1 MKILFTASECFPFIK
16 TGGLAD
22 VVGSLPKELA
32 RQGAEVA
39 VMIPKY
45 TQIGDYYIY
54 KMQHICHFNLQLGSY
69 SVFCGIDMLEQ
80 DGVKFYFVDNLAMF
94 GGDKIYTG
102 DEQEGFRFAFFCR
115 AVLESFKHMNYYPDV
130 IHCNDWQTGLIP
142 VLLNDQYRMLAEYRD
157 VHTVFTIHNLKFQ
170 GIFDWHRINS
180 VLGLNEGYF
189 SPNNLEFYGLLSFMK
204 AGLVF
209 ANRITT
215 VSPTYAEEI
224 RTGYYGERL
233 DGLLRARQN
242 VLSGI
247 LNGIDGISFDPS
259 TDMHIPVHYNAADP
273 SGKKLDKAALQEE
286 LGLQKRDVPLVA
298 MVTRLTA
305 QKGLD
310 LVTCVLNDIMRMDI
324 QMVIVGTGDAYFE
337 NAFREAQYRFPG
349 RFVCCL
355 RHDEQIARR
364 VYAAS
369 DIYLMP
375 SQFEPCGLSQMIAMR
390 YGSIPLVRETGGLRD
405 SVLPYNWY
413 TDDGNGFSFHDY
425 NAHDMLHV
433 LEHAVGYWYDDR
445 EMWKRLMKRA
455 MKTDFSWSVSARKYM
470 ELYRNLLGL
479 PDEEPPKPVR
489 RRVTRTVKPAADK
502 TTEKKPAAKKTA
514 STAKK
519 STATKTKKPE

>member
-1 MKILFTASECFPFIK
+1 MKILFAASECFPYVK

-22 VVGSLPKELA
+22 VVGSLPKELV

-39 VMIPKY
+39 VMLPKY
-45 TQIGDYYIY
+45 VQIGDYYIL
-54 KMQHICHFNLQLGSY
+54 KMQHVCHFTLLLGSY
-69 SVFCGIDMLEQ
+69 SVFCGIDKLEQ
-80 DGVKFYFVDNLAMF
+80 DGVTFYFIDNLAMF

-115 AVLESFKHMNYYPDV
+115 AVLESFKHLDYYPDI

-142 VLLNDQYRMLAEYRD
+142 VLLNDQYRTLDGYRD

-170 GIFDWHRINS
+170 GIFDWKRINS

-247 LNGIDGISFDPS
+247 LNGIDVISFDPN
-259 TDMHIPVHYNAADP
+259 TDIQIPVHYNVNDP

-286 LGLQKRDVPLVA
+286 VGLQKRDVPLIG

-310 LVTCVLNDIMRMDI
+310 LITCVLNDIMRMDV
-324 QMVIVGTGDAYFE
+324 QMVVVGTGDKYFE
-337 NAFREAQYRFPG
+337 DAFQDAQYRFPG

-355 RHDEQIARR
+355 RHDEQMARR

-369 DIYLMP
+369 DMYLMP

-390 YGSIPLVRETGGLRD
+390 YGSIPVVRETGGLRD

-445 EMWKRLMKRA
+445 DMWQRLMRRA
-455 MKTDFSWSVSARKYM
+455 MKTDFSWAVSARKYM

-489 RRVTRTVKPAADK
+489 KRAPRASKPAEPKA
-502 TTEKKPAAKKTA
+502 PAEPKKTPVRR
-514 STAKK
+514 T
-519 STATKTKKPE
+519 TATKPKNKV

>member
-1 MKILFTASECFPFIK
+1 MKILFCASECFPFIK

-22 VVGSLPKELA
+22 VVGSLPKDLA
-32 RQGAEVA
+32 AQGAEVS

-45 TQIGDYYIY
+45 QQIEEYWIL
-54 KMQHICHFNLQLGSY
+54 KMEHVCHFNLQFGSY
-69 SVFCGIDMLEQ
+69 SVFCGVERITQ
-80 DGVKFYFVDNLAMF
+80 DGVNYYFIDNLAMF
-94 GGDKIYTG
+94 GGEKIYTG
-102 DEQEGFRFAFFCR
+102 NEEDGFRFAFFCR
-115 AVLESFKHMNYYPDV
+115 AVLESFKHMGYYPDV
-130 IHCNDWQTGLIP
+130 IHCNDWQTGLVP
-142 VLLNDQYRMLAEYRD
+142 VLLNDQYRQLDEYRGIR
-157 VHTVFTIHNLKFQ
+157 TVYTIHNLKFQ

-224 RTGYYGERL
+224 RTGYFGERL

-247 LNGIDGISFDPS
+247 LNGIDTLSFDPS
-259 TDMHIPVHYNAADP
+259 TDMHLSTHYSVADP
-273 SGKKLDKAALQEE
+273 SGKKLCKTALQEE
-286 LGLQKRDVPLVA
+286 LGLERRDVPLIG
-298 MVTRLTA
+298 MVSRLTA

-310 LVTCVLNDIMRMDI
+310 LITCVLNDIMRMDV
-324 QMVIVGTGDAYFE
+324 QMVIIGTGDAYFE
-337 NAFREAQYRFPG
+337 NAFRDAQYRFPG

-355 RHDEQIARR
+355 RHDEAIARKT
-364 VYAAS
+364 YAAC
-369 DIYLMP
+369 DMYLMP

-390 YGSIPLVRETGGLRD
+390 YGTIPIVRETGGLRD

-433 LEHAVGYWYDDR
+433 LEHAVGYWYDDKP
-445 EMWKRLMKRA
+445 MWERLMKRA
-455 MKTDFSWSVSARKYM
+455 MKTDFSWAASARKYM

-479 PDEEPPKPVR
+479 PEPEAKPVR
-489 RRVTRTVKPAADK
+489 RRTARTVKPAGTVKK
-502 TTEKKPAAKKTA
+502 TPAKKT
-514 STAKK
+514 
-519 STATKTKKPE
+519 EQ

>member
-1 MKILFTASECFPFIK
+1 MKILFCASECFPFIK

-22 VVGSLPKELA
+22 VVGSLPKELVA
-32 RQGAEVA
+32 QDAEVA

-45 TQIGDYYIY
+45 RQIEDYYILR
-54 KMQHICHFNLQLGSY
+54 MQHVCHFNLQLGSY
-69 SVFCGIDMLEQ
+69 SVFCGVDMIEQ
-80 DGVKFYFVDNLAMF
+80 DGVKFWFIDNLAMF

-102 DEQEGFRFAFFCR
+102 NEEDGFRFAFFCR
-115 AVLESFKHMNYYPDV
+115 AVLESFKYMDYYPDV
-130 IHCNDWQTGLIP
+130 IHCNDWQTGLVP
-142 VLLNDQYRMLAEYRD
+142 VLLNDQYRHLDHYRD
-157 VHTVFTIHNLKFQ
+157 IHTVYTIHNLKFQ

-224 RTGYYGERL
+224 RTGYFGERM

-247 LNGIDGISFDPS
+247 LNGIDTISFDPN
-259 TDMHIPVHYNAADP
+259 TDIQIPAHYNASDM
-273 SGKKLDKAALQEE
+273 SNKKICKAKLQED
-286 LGLQKRDVPLVA
+286 LGLERRDVPLIGLVS
-298 MVTRLTA
+298 RLTA

-310 LVTCVLNDIMRMDI
+310 LITCVLNDIMRMDV
-324 QMVIVGTGDAYFE
+324 QMIIVGTGDAYFE
-337 NAFREAQYRFPG
+337 NAFRDAQYRFPG
-349 RFVCCL
+349 RFVACL
-355 RHDEQIARR
+355 RHDEAIARQT
-364 VYAAS
+364 YAAC
-369 DIYLMP
+369 DMYLMP

-390 YGSIPLVRETGGLRD
+390 YGTIPIVRETGGLRD

-433 LEHAVGYWYDDR
+433 MEHAVGYWYDDKP
-445 EMWKRLMKRA
+445 MWTRLMKRA
-455 MKTDFSWSVSARKYM
+455 MKTDFSWAASARKYM

-479 PDEEPPKPVR
+479 PEPQPKPVR
-489 RRVTRTVKPAADK
+489 RRTTRTVKPAETAEK
-502 TTEKKPAAKKTA
+502 KAPAKKRTTAKKPAE
-514 STAKK
+514 
-519 STATKTKKPE
+519 KPKA